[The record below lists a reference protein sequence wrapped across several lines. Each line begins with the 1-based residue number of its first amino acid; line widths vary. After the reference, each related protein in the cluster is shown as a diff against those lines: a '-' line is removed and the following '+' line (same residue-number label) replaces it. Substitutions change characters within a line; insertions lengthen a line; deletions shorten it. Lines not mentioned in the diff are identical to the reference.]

1 MLIKAKYRIQASDGE
16 KMKTVI
22 TAGKIYRAE
31 LKKWLYFVSD
41 DTGGISVYSPDYF
54 RRMFAILDDEITDSI
69 TAQRRE
75 SGNER

>member
-1 MLIKAKYRIQASDGE
+1 MLVKAKYRIRASDGE

-31 LKKWLYFVSD
+31 LKKWLYYVSD

-54 RRMFAILDDEITDSI
+54 RRMFTAIDDGT
-69 TAQRRE
+69 TA
-75 SGNER
+75 